1 MRGIVPPAC
10 HCQPQRQREPWAYRR
25 PFPQC
30 ALISYS
36 ADALIS
42 RETPALIAV
51 CLNAPRTRVEASE
64 PAPMTLNSYT
74 LCQTGSTSCQSS
86 VYALYSLTAGLF
98 SCSVNTAKAGF
109 SRIVHPKC
117 FIIYFITYRQN
128 TYNLNVL

>member
-10 HCQPQRQREPWAYRR
+10 HCQSQRQREPWAYRR

-51 CLNAPRTRVEASE
+51 CLNARRTRVKASE

-86 VYALYSLTAGLF
+86 VDALYSLTAGLF
-98 SCSVNTAKAGF
+98 SCSVNTAKAGLQWD
-109 SRIVHPKC
+109 SSPKM
-117 FIIYFITYRQN
+117 FYHLFYHIQTKH
-128 TYNLNVL
+128 V